1 MDVDY
6 TGLWMSA
13 DHEVRK
19 MLLPNG
25 RYVAVHS
32 GGCHEG
38 EYRVVGNTIE
48 YYDDAGATGASEFI
62 DGALRH
68 GDKALFLDGYE
79 EMEAA

>member
-1 MDVDY
+1 MDADY

-13 DHEVRK
+13 DHEIRK

-25 RYVAVHS
+25 RYVAVHG

-62 DGALRH
+62 DGALRN
-68 GDKALFLDGYE
+68 GKATLFLDGYE
-79 EMEAA
+79 EMAA